1 MARAH
6 TEIVAHLNSIA
17 PPSDDWG
24 LLQSILDELWTDG
37 RPDAAMPELL
47 ALFERYPVD
56 EDGCGV
62 FWSALHGLEALPGY
76 ETHLL
81 QSVENSPSEFGV
93 MMLGRLLNANTDT
106 INGTSIVSVLNR
118 VSESDRAP
126 ARVRKLAAKFGTPK

>member
-1 MARAH
+1 MKAEQSVGRGAADRVVCEVNVDWRRPGQRHRSSLNQTMARAH

-17 PPSDDWG
+17 PPSDDWD

-62 FWSALHGLEALPGY
+62 FWSALHGL
-76 ETHLL
+76 
-81 QSVENSPSEFGV
+81 
-93 MMLGRLLNANTDT
+93 
-106 INGTSIVSVLNR
+106 
-118 VSESDRAP
+118 
-126 ARVRKLAAKFGTPK
+126 